1 MRAFIIVLALSGS
14 LTVLVHGQDVLES
27 IALENSADQLIEGNV
42 DWTNQLL
49 TVYGEGI
56 APENITNPVRR
67 RLMGFRAAKVE
78 ARRNL
83 LEMIGEV
90 QIDAQ
95 TKVSMAMVESDEV
108 RSRLTGLVKGARV
121 LTGSQS
127 ETDGLYRIALQIDLR
142 HDFAAAVLP
151 DHARPQVAEALPVMA
166 DSLADSLQVYIPP
179 EPYTG
184 LLVDARG
191 LDLQPSMAPRLLTSS
206 GREIYNAG
214 FADRE
219 YATQMGVVGYDK
231 DLERAMKSDRLG
243 GEKGRPLIVK
253 AFDVSG
259 PFNGDAVIDDEEGV
273 WVRMA
278 DSQQNF
284 LSECRV
290 IFLLGPAPVVLDS
303 TFVDSTYF
311 DSTYVDSTYL
321 DATYADSTYFD
332 STYVDS
338 TYLDGGEGEFPGEAE
353 QSRSAE

>member
-1 MRAFIIVLALSGS
+1 MRAFIIALALSVS
-14 LTVLVHGQDVLES
+14 LAVLVHGQDVLEPL
-27 IALENSADQLIEGNV
+27 ALEKSADQLIEGSV
-42 DWTNQLL
+42 DWTNQIL

-56 APENITNPVRR
+56 APENITSPVRR

-83 LEMIGEV
+83 LEMVGEV
-90 QIDAQ
+90 HIDAQ
-95 TKVSMAMVESDEV
+95 TTVSMAMVESDDV
-108 RSRLTGLVKGARV
+108 RSRLTGIVKGARV
-121 LTGSQS
+121 VTGSQS

-142 HDFAAAVLP
+142 HEFAETVLP
-151 DHARPQVAEALPVMA
+151 DHTRPQDTETLPVVA
-166 DSLADSLQVYIPP
+166 DSLTDSLQVYIPP

-231 DLERAMKSDRLG
+231 DMERAMKSDRLG
-243 GEKGRPLIVK
+243 GEKGRPLVVK
-253 AFDVSG
+253 AYEVSG
-259 PFNGDAVIDDEEGV
+259 PLNGDAVIDEEEGV

-290 IFLLGPAPVVLDS
+290 VFLLGPEPVVLDS
-303 TFVDSTYF
+303 TLVDSTYF
-311 DSTYVDSTYL
+311 DSTYVDSTYF
-321 DATYADSTYFD
+321 DPTYA
-332 STYVDS
+332 DS
-338 TYLDGGEGEFPGEAE
+338 TYLDGGEGEFSGEAE